1 MNVWNGL
8 DSLSGD
14 RSPVV
19 ASIGKCDG
27 VHLGHREILRRMVDD
42 GRRHGLP
49 AMLISFDPHPVAV
62 LAPERMPRL
71 IQTRRQKLAA
81 LDATGL
87 SDFLIL
93 PFDREIAAL
102 DGRQFFT
109 RVLLPRLQF
118 RALFVGEGFRFGRDR
133 SGDIDLLRRIGEE
146 QEFEVHAVPPVVVD
160 GRVVS
165 SSAVREAITEGDVEQ
180 AARWLGRPFALTGEV
195 VEGSGR
201 GRELY
206 FPTANLEVENELLP
220 KPGVYVTQTDALAA
234 RYPSVT
240 NVGVRP
246 TFDET
251 LLSVETHLLDFDD
264 DLYGERIEVG
274 FLARIR
280 DEMRFPDAS
289 QLADQIARDRAAAM
303 SYFQTRVG
311 S

>member
-27 VHLGHREILRRMVDD
+27 VHLGHQEILQRMVDE

-49 AMLISFDPHPVAV
+49 ALLISFDPHPVAV

-146 QEFEVHAVPPVVVD
+146 QGFEVHTVPPVVVD

-180 AARWLGRPFALTGEV
+180 ATRWLGRPFALTGEV

-220 KPGVYVTQTDALAA
+220 KPGVYVTRTEALAA

-280 DEMRFPDAS
+280 DEMRFADAS

-303 SYFQTRVG
+303 SYFQTRVR